1 MQASAG
7 DITIDCRTGAI
18 AGATTVE
25 RLALQSLRLAARA
38 LEPFHRFG
46 LSRIVRAVGYLV
58 GSSKGMVFQLGENSR
73 MRTPFCDPYW
83 TALIVPNTLAGLSV
97 TKIVEAFRDV
107 DFGFIDGGANYGCWS
122 ILVSGWQPGAKP
134 VLAIEAASDTFER
147 LSENCALNG
156 GRFAVLN
163 RAISGKS
170 GERVLIYGDRHEAR
184 SIVAPGEG
192 AKPVLDCVTIALDD
206 LMAEKALSGARRYL
220 VKLDIEGM
228 EAAAMAAAEGL
239 LEADSAFIYE
249 DHGADRTHAITRK
262 VLGDLGLRVFWIGEG
277 REEACE
283 ITNVRQLDRI
293 KRSKRYGYDLV
304 ATRSPFWLE
313 RLSALMTR
321 NAASAP
327 AKDDEP
333 AELRVRAK
341 GGFARARAAMGSAVG
356 PTGNTFLP
364 SYDNPANSIG

>member
-18 AGATTVE
+18 AGATTAE
-25 RLALQSLRLAARA
+25 RLALETLRLAARA

-58 GSSKGMVFQLGENSR
+58 GSNKGMVFQLGENSR

-83 TALIVPNTLAGLSV
+83 TALIVPNTLASLSV

-134 VLAIEAASDTFER
+134 VLAIEAASDTFAR
-147 LSENCALNG
+147 LSENRELNG

-170 GERVLIYGDRHEAR
+170 GERVLIYGERHEAR
-184 SIVAPGEG
+184 SIVAPAEG
-192 AKPVLDCVTIALDD
+192 ARPVLDCITVTLDD
-206 LMAEKALSGARRYL
+206 LMAEKALSGTRRYL

-228 EAAAMAAAEGL
+228 EAEAMAAAKGL
-239 LEADSAFIYE
+239 MEAESAFIYE

-277 REEACE
+277 REDACE
-283 ITNVRQLDRI
+283 IKDLGQLDRI
-293 KRSKRYGYDLV
+293 KKSRRYGYDLV

-313 RLSALMTR
+313 RLTSMVAR
-321 NAASAP
+321 NPVSAP
-327 AKDDEP
+327 DGSGEAANSPGLAKVGL
-333 AELRVRAK
+333 AHAVAAV
-341 GGFARARAAMGSAVG
+341 GFAFGIVG
-356 PTGNTFLP
+356 NAFLIW
-364 SYDNPANSIG
+364 YHNPANSIG